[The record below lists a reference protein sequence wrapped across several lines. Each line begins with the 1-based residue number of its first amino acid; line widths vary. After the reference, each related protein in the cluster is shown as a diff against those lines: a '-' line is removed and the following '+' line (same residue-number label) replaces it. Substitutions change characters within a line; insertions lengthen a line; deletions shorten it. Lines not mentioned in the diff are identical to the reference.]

1 MFDEIKDFIAKHKFW
16 FIIGG
21 IICAMFGAVLAALIS
36 LYFLIAVAVGLI
48 VAVVSGFMKNKEIK
62 GYEQQTTVTNGNIRP
77 GSYPKNENQKT
88 YDPEDDKLNDQ
99 NEVAPPIS
107 TLTPDNKELEEYKKE
122 ARERITKE
130 YVQGL
135 LKIVEEGKKIN
146 ESENMCSSLFKEN
159 GLALRG
165 DTDALNII
173 KTHFAKRE
181 LKDISQNPQVI
192 IRGDIEVLFEVLT
205 GIEWNKATWQAKY
218 KLVDKFDFQ
227 ARGQGNH
234 KFSKCFFEHTI
245 LCALAIYKNRD
256 LLRFYAD
263 KSNVLANGQKEQETP
278 LLQFYNWD
286 KDHKHG
292 SVLNKPNISNLLDQ
306 NPSK

>member
-1 MFDEIKDFIAKHKFW
+1 M
-16 FIIGG
+16 
-21 IICAMFGAVLAALIS
+21 
-36 LYFLIAVAVGLI
+36 
-48 VAVVSGFMKNKEIK
+48 
-62 GYEQQTTVTNGNIRP
+62 
-77 GSYPKNENQKT
+77 
-88 YDPEDDKLNDQ
+88 
-99 NEVAPPIS
+99 
-107 TLTPDNKELEEYKKE
+107 
-122 ARERITKE
+122 
-130 YVQGL
+130 
-135 LKIVEEGKKIN
+135 
-146 ESENMCSSLFKEN
+146 FKEN

-263 KSNVLANGQKEQETP
+263 KSNVLANGQKEQERP